1 MSGTSEHDT
10 AVARADIDDHP
21 VGPGDQIAD
30 LADVHLEGAS
40 SDDVSHGAAVYTP
53 SVLPPIGPYERRPAT
68 LEPWD
73 PRAIEVAKAVAELI
87 HEHRP
92 DLVVEH
98 ISGGR

>member
-40 SDDVSHGAAVYTP
+40 SDDVSH
-53 SVLPPIGPYERRPAT
+53 
-68 LEPWD
+68 
-73 PRAIEVAKAVAELI
+73 
-87 HEHRP
+87 
-92 DLVVEH
+92 VEC
-98 ISGGR
+98 SWVRVGWRSD